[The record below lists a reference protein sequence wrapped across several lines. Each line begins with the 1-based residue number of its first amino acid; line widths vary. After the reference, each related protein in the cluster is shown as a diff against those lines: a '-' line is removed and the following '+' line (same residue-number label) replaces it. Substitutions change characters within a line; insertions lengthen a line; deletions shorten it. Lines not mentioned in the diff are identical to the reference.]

1 VLNADTNEAFSLLLR
16 YPSLPEPQKPTSLVR
31 DALKLHDSL
40 TQETGQTI
48 VFKRTGRKISRASLA
63 TPLRLS
69 KHGPSQSHLSVP
81 SPASLETIL
90 HGAARGV
97 MSRSERW
104 GLNQALRDVLGEVR
118 RNVKTVQASGGNTS
132 PGRSSSVE
140 SARSTKN
147 RTISHSTIAAN
158 ALRRINALEA
168 RNKMLG
174 QMLHRA
180 TLDIAQ
186 VVKELEENQ
195 TTKDQAEKL
204 GSAASKVETVHA
216 FLNDITLPLPEE
228 NPASEAS
235 PSKAS
240 LPDDLPKTDA
250 GDKAKYTATSPELP
264 DTPGRQKSPG
274 GSQSQPKAVK
284 VNERESSTS
293 SRLGSSAATK
303 KSTSTS
309 ASPLVKPRPHIT
321 ESPLSWMLA
330 GNEDRGEIGKPSFL
344 TPATLTQRHSR
355 NQSAGSE
362 SRSGKG
368 YLFGDMNDSDTTDQQ
383 KHDARTRSETRKGA
397 MEDISL
403 EDVRGTEA
411 NRGRAEPR
419 ADGTHEPAGH

>member
-1 VLNADTNEAFSLLLR
+1 MLNADTNEAFSLLLR

-31 DALKLHDSL
+31 DALKLRDSL
-40 TQETGQTI
+40 TQETGQAI

-140 SARSTKN
+140 SPRSTKS
-147 RTISHSTIAAN
+147 RTVSHSTIAAN

-174 QMLHRA
+174 QMLERA
-180 TLDIAQ
+180 ALDIVQ
-186 VVKELEENQ
+186 VVKELEETP
-195 TTKDQAEKL
+195 TTKDQVEKL
-204 GSAASKVETVHA
+204 RSAASKVETVHA

-240 LPDDLPKTDA
+240 LPDGLPKTDA
-250 GDKAKYTATSPELP
+250 GDKAKDTAPSPELP
-264 DTPGRQKSPG
+264 DAQKSPG

-284 VNERESSTS
+284 VNEGESSTS
-293 SRLGSSAATK
+293 SRLGGSATIK

-321 ESPLSWMLA
+321 ESPY
-330 GNEDRGEIGKPSFL
+330 RGCS
-344 TPATLTQRHSR
+344 Q
-355 NQSAGSE
+355 
-362 SRSGKG
+362 
-368 YLFGDMNDSDTTDQQ
+368 
-383 KHDARTRSETRKGA
+383 ETRNA
-397 MEDISL
+397 ARL
-403 EDVRGTEA
+403 A
-411 NRGRAEPR
+411 NLLS
-419 ADGTHEPAGH
+419 